1 MRAFTPREYLKIDI
15 ANSFGLEKKDWSE
28 RLDWFATHQDK
39 LMDMMPKA
47 GDPAMYYAGVQAWE
61 QVKAAQ
67 PIGYPISL
75 DATASGLQ
83 LLAVLT
89 GDRSAAELCN
99 VVNTG
104 KREDAYTRIYQH
116 MVGKLGEE
124 TKIKRDDV
132 KGAIVPALYGSTAKP
147 KEIFGEGPLL
157 TAFIETMRE
166 LAPAAW
172 ELNEV
177 FLELWDPEK
186 LSNDWVLPDNFHVRC
201 KVMAP
206 VVETIQFL
214 NEPVEITYKVN
225 APTREGRSL
234 GANTIH
240 SLDAMVVREMSRRCS
255 YDPAWVQLVRDI
267 LDGEVES
274 RFTTLEEKEEA
285 VKMVMILWDHYVD
298 SGYLSARILD
308 YIDSDTLT
316 LVDPEDIRAL
326 IDSLP
331 AKPFQLI
338 SVHDCFRCLPSYGN
352 DLRRQ
357 YNLQLH
363 LIAKSNMLSFLLS
376 QITGRNLTIGK
387 LDPALADDILDTDYA
402 LS

>member
-1 MRAFTPREYLKIDI
+1 MRRFSAREYLMIDI
-15 ANSFGLEKKDWSE
+15 ANSYGLDKKDWSE
-28 RLDWFATHQDK
+28 RLAWFGEHEGRLK
-39 LMDMMPKA
+39 EMLPKA
-47 GDPAMYYAGVQAWE
+47 SDPAMYYAGVQAWE
-61 QVKAAQ
+61 QVKAGQ

-99 VVNTG
+99 VVDTG
-104 KREDAYTRIYQH
+104 HREDAYTGIYQN

-147 KEIFGEGPLL
+147 KEIFGKGPLL

-177 FLELWDPEK
+177 FIELWDPEA

-206 VVETIQFL
+206 VAETVHFL

-225 APTREGRSL
+225 APTAQGRSL
-234 GANTIH
+234 GANCIH
-240 SLDAMVVREMSRRCS
+240 SLDAMIVREMSRRCS
-255 YDPAWVQLVRDI
+255 YDPTWVQLIRDT

-274 RFTTLEEKEEA
+274 RFATTEEKEEA
-285 VKMVMILWDHYVD
+285 VRMVMVLWDHYVD

-316 LVDPEDIRAL
+316 LVEPEAIRDL

-331 AKPFQLI
+331 AKPF
-338 SVHDCFRCLPSYGN
+338 SVVSTHDCFRVLPSYGN
-352 DLRRQ
+352 DIRWQ

-363 LIAKSNMLSFLLS
+363 LIARSNMLSFLLS
-376 QITGRNLTIGK
+376 QITGRKLAIGK
-387 LDPALADDILDTDYA
+387 LDPTLADDILDADYA

>member
-1 MRAFTPREYLKIDI
+1 MQRFSARQYLAIDI
-15 ANSFGLEKKDWSE
+15 ANSYGLDKQDWDQ
-28 RLDWFATHQDK
+28 RLAWFNEHEDH
-39 LMDMMPKA
+39 LLEMLPKA
-47 GDPAMYYAGVQAWE
+47 ADPAMYYAGVQAWA
-61 QVKAAQ
+61 QVKAGQ

-75 DATASGLQ
+75 DATASGIQ
-83 LLAVLT
+83 ILAVLT

-104 KREDAYTRIYQH
+104 KREDAYTNVYQH
-116 MVGKLGEE
+116 MLTKVGGES
-124 TKIKRDDV
+124 KIKRDDI
-132 KGAIVPALYGSTAKP
+132 KGAIVPAIYGSTAKP
-147 KEIFGEGPLL
+147 KEIFGEGALL
-157 TAFIETMRE
+157 AAFQSTMGE

-177 FLELWDPEK
+177 FPELWNPEA
-186 LSNDWVLPDNFHVRC
+186 LSHDWVLPDNFHVQV

-214 NEPVEITYKVN
+214 NEPVEITYRVN
-225 APTREGRSL
+225 APTKEGRSL

-240 SLDAMVVREMSRRCS
+240 SLDALVVREMSRRCS
-255 YDPAWVQLVRDI
+255 YDPAWVQLIRDI

-274 RFTTLEEKEEA
+274 RFTTTDEKNEA
-285 VKMVMILWDHYVD
+285 VRMVMVLWDHYVD

-316 LVDPEDIRAL
+316 LVDPEEIRAL

-331 AKPFQLI
+331 AKPFQVV
-338 SVHDCFRCLPSYGN
+338 SVHDCFRVLPNYAN
-352 DLRRQ
+352 DLRFQ

-363 LIAKSNMLSFLLS
+363 LIARSTLLSFLLS
-376 QITGRNLTIGK
+376 QITGRTVQVGK
-387 LDPALADDILDTDYA
+387 LDPTLADDILDTDYA